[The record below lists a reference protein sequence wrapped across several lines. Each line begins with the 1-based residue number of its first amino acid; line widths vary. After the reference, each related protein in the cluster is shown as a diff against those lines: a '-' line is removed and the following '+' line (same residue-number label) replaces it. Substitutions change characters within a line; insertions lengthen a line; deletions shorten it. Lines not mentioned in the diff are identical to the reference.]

1 MEQARA
7 QLTDTSVLRG
17 KLEGEIAVL
26 QEKSVPSGAMKHI
39 CRAEKRHCAS
49 EIDARNADKEK
60 AAAAAK

>member
-26 QEKSVPSGAMKHI
+26 QEKIRSIRGNEAHLQS
-39 CRAEKRHCAS
+39 R
-49 EIDARNADKEK
+49 KETLRK
-60 AAAAAK
+60 GD